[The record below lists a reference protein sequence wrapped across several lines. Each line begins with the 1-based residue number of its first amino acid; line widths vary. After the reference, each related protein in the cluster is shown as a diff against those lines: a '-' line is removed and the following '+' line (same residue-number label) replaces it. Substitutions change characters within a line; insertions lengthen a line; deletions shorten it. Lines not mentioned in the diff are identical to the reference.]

1 LLSKQIQKLNSIGAF
16 FIKTGILLI
25 SGRAIKIYTL
35 QKKILIT
42 ATDIFAISSQK
53 QFEKQPKSISIST
66 RKQLCREFCDLM
78 KVESQKIKHSN
89 RFRFT
94 HSVFQK
100 PCCGF

>member
-1 LLSKQIQKLNSIGAF
+1 LLSKQIQKLKFNWSF

-53 QFEKQPKSISIST
+53 QFEKQP
-66 RKQLCREFCDLM
+66 
-78 KVESQKIKHSN
+78 
-89 RFRFT
+89 
-94 HSVFQK
+94 
-100 PCCGF
+100 